1 MNPWVKINKYFDLLE
16 ILQYVLEHW
25 VWENFWYRNWIY
37 KQNSSPDYKAK
48 VMQGCLVANF
58 LGFSVPQKWLP
69 YTPGLN
75 PWIYLFGQFWR
86 QRSLLNNPK
95 V

>member
-1 MNPWVKINKYFDLLE
+1 
-16 ILQYVLEHW
+16 
-25 VWENFWYRNWIY
+25 
-37 KQNSSPDYKAK
+37 
-48 VMQGCLVANF
+48 MQGCDVTNF

-95 V
+95 VWSHSDNHSFRNGKKLTIIGAAILQKFLLASVPLS